1 MGAYGWSPAE
11 ECAASPL
18 THLDNHRRATPSA
31 NNVAAM
37 NLLQLDL
44 LTQDEEKNYRER
56 AIKVVQAAGGIV
68 LKAHQV
74 DCPNARYLH
83 C

>member
-1 MGAYGWSPAE
+1 
-11 ECAASPL
+11 
-18 THLDNHRRATPSA
+18 
-31 NNVAAM
+31 M

-74 DCPNARYLH
+74 DCTKSYYLQ

>member
-1 MGAYGWSPAE
+1 
-11 ECAASPL
+11 
-18 THLDNHRRATPSA
+18 
-31 NNVAAM
+31 M

-44 LTQDEEKNYRER
+44 LTQEEEKNYRER

-74 DCPNARYLH
+74 DYPNAHYLQ

>member
-1 MGAYGWSPAE
+1 
-11 ECAASPL
+11 
-18 THLDNHRRATPSA
+18 
-31 NNVAAM
+31 M

-44 LTQDEEKNYRER
+44 LTQDEEKNFRER

-74 DCPNARYLH
+74 ILHVHERTRLEMLARLTSTARTRRSTS

>member
-1 MGAYGWSPAE
+1 
-11 ECAASPL
+11 
-18 THLDNHRRATPSA
+18 
-31 NNVAAM
+31 M

-44 LTQDEEKNYRER
+44 LTQDEEKNFRER

-74 DCPNARYLH
+74 ILQVHERTRLEMLARLTSTARTRRSTS